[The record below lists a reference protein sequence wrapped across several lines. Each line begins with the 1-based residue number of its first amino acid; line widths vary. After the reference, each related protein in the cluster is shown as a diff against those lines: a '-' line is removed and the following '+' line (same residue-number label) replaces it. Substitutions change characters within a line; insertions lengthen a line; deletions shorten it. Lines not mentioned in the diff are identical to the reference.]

1 MLSRPL
7 RALRDQKKIELR
19 KKNSRIHNRAASRRR
34 PGPEQALPPM
44 GGGWAAW
51 PRCWPTRWRA
61 VVLCMFPA
69 LTATATLTAEQEEEL
84 VTLIDA

>member
-1 MLSRPL
+1 MKTAAHSLYRGSMH
-7 RALRDQKKIELR
+7 AN
-19 KKNSRIHNRAASRRR
+19 NSVASSS
-34 PGPEQALPPM
+34 M

-61 VVLCMFPA
+61 VVLCMFLA

>member
-1 MLSRPL
+1 MGW
-7 RALRDQKKIELR
+7 
-19 KKNSRIHNRAASRRR
+19 ASRESADNVPVYAFRSHS
-34 PGPEQALPPM
+34 GPVLHDLEQALPPM

-61 VVLCMFPA
+61 VVLCMFLA